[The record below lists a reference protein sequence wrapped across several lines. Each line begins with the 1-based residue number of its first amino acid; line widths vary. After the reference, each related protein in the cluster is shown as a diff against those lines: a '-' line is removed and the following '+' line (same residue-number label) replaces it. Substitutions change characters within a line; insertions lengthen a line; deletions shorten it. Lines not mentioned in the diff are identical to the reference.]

1 MAASV
6 VGPGRVEISEVKTRR
21 SQIVK
26 WLVPFSL
33 GILICI
39 CPHPAGLTS
48 VAWHYF
54 ALFVAVIAALITEP
68 IPGAAVGI
76 VGISTACVFLL
87 VGQTPAGA
95 MKWALSGFS
104 NDTVWII
111 FAANMFAVGYEIT
124 GFGRRL
130 GLLLV
135 KWLGR
140 STLGLGYAVALSD
153 LVLAPFMPSVTARS
167 GGTIYPLVKS
177 IPPIFGSYPD
187 DNPRKIGSYLMWTS
201 FATCC
206 ITSSLFLTS
215 FAPNPLATE
224 IVRKVAHIDISWR
237 TWAIGILPV
246 GMILFILTPLLSYY
260 LIPPTVKKSVE
271 VAEWAA
277 SELQTVG
284 RITKRELI
292 MAVLACA
299 SLVAWIGAARWV
311 APTIVALAAVSLML
325 LTNAISWNDMVGSKQ
340 AWNILVWFATL
351 VAMAEGLNT
360 VGFLT
365 WFAKSSAGLTT
376 HVSVTTAMITMVVVF
391 FVVHYAFASGA
402 AQTAALLPVF
412 LAAAVLIPGIPVRPL
427 SLLLLYSMGLMGV
440 ITPYAIGP
448 APIFFGS
455 GYIPTK
461 DFWRLGLI
469 FGAFYLIVLLGVG
482 LPYLL
487 KVLP

>member
-1 MAASV
+1 MAASTV
-6 VGPGRVEISEVKTRR
+6 GSVRVGPPETKAPR
-21 SQIVK
+21 SQLVK

-33 GILICI
+33 GIVICLI
-39 CPHPAGLTS
+39 PHPVGLTP

-111 FAANMFAVGYEIT
+111 FAANMFAVGYEVT

-130 GLLLV
+130 GLMMV
-135 KWLGR
+135 KRLGR
-140 STLGLGYAVALSD
+140 STLGLGYAIALSD
-153 LVLAPFMPSVTARS
+153 LVLSPFMPSVTARS

-177 IPPIFGSYPD
+177 IPPIFGSYPN
-187 DNPRKIGSYLMWTS
+187 DNPRKIGAYLMWTS

-206 ITSSLFLTS
+206 VTSSLFLTS
-215 FAPNPLATE
+215 YAPNPLATD
-224 IVRKVAHIDISWR
+224 IARKVAHIDISWK

-246 GMILFILTPLLSYY
+246 GVILFILTPLLAYILY
-260 LIPPTVKKSVE
+260 PPTMKKSTE

-277 SELQTVG
+277 SELKILG
-284 RITKRELI
+284 RLTQREVI
-292 MAVLACA
+292 MALIAVA
-299 SLVAWIGAARWV
+299 SLAAWIGATKFV
-311 APTIVALAAVSLML
+311 APTIVALTAVSLMI
-325 LTNAISWNDMVGSKQ
+325 LTKVISWDDMVGSKQ
-340 AWNILVWFATL
+340 AWNVLVWFATL
-351 VAMAEGLNT
+351 VAMADGLNA

-365 WFAKSSAGLTT
+365 WFAKSSTGLTA
-376 HVSVTTAMITMVVVF
+376 HFSVTTAMIAIVVVF
-391 FVVHYAFASGA
+391 FVVHYAFASGT

-412 LAAAVLIPGIPVRPL
+412 LAAAVLVPGIPARPIT
-427 SLLLLYSMGLMGV
+427 LLLLYAGGLMGV
-440 ITPYAIGP
+440 ISPYAIGP
-448 APIFFGS
+448 APIYLGS
-455 GYIPTK
+455 GYVPSK
-461 DFWRLGLI
+461 DFWRLGFI

>member
-1 MAASV
+1 MAAST
-6 VGPGRVEISEVKTRR
+6 VGPVKIGPPEVKAPR
-21 SQIVK
+21 SQFIR
-26 WLVPFSL
+26 WLVPFGL
-33 GILICI
+33 GILICVF
-39 CPHPAGLTS
+39 PHPAGLTP
-48 VAWHYF
+48 VAWHYL

-76 VGISTACVFLL
+76 VGISTACVFML
-87 VGQTPAGA
+87 VGQTPASA

-111 FAANMFAVGYEIT
+111 FAANMFAVGYEVT

-130 GLLLV
+130 GLMLV
-135 KWLGR
+135 KRLGR
-140 STLGLGYAVALSD
+140 STLGLGYAIALSD
-153 LVLAPFMPSVTARS
+153 LLLSPFMPSVTARS

-206 ITSSLFLTS
+206 VTSSLFLTS

-224 IVRKVAHIDISWR
+224 IVRKVAHVDISWKM
-237 TWAIGILPV
+237 WALGVLPV
-246 GMILFILTPLLSYY
+246 GVILFILTPLLSYILY
-260 LIPPTVKKSVE
+260 PPTIKKSVE
-271 VAEWAA
+271 VSDWAA
-277 SELQTVG
+277 SELRILG
-284 RITKRELI
+284 RLTRRELF
-292 MAVLACA
+292 MALLAIA
-299 SLVAWIGAARWV
+299 SLIAWIGASKWV
-311 APTIVALAAVSLML
+311 APTIVALAAVSLMI
-325 LTNAISWNDMVGSKQ
+325 LTKVISWDDMVGSKQ

-351 VAMAEGLNT
+351 VALAEGLST

-365 WFAKSSAGLTT
+365 WFAKSSTGLTA
-376 HVSVTTAMITMVVVF
+376 HLSVTTAVIAMVVVF

-402 AQTAALLPVF
+402 AQTASLLPVF
-412 LAAAVLIPGIPVRPL
+412 LAAAVLVPGIPVRPI

-440 ITPYAIGP
+440 ISPYAIGP
-448 APIFFGS
+448 APIYFGS
-455 GYIPTK
+455 GFIPSK
-461 DFWRLGLI
+461 DFWRLGFI

>member
-1 MAASV
+1 
-6 VGPGRVEISEVKTRR
+6 
-21 SQIVK
+21 
-26 WLVPFSL
+26 
-33 GILICI
+33 
-39 CPHPAGLTS
+39 
-48 VAWHYF
+48 
-54 ALFVAVIAALITEP
+54 
-68 IPGAAVGI
+68 
-76 VGISTACVFLL
+76 
-87 VGQTPAGA
+87 

-111 FAANMFAVGYEIT
+111 FAANMFAVGYEVT

-135 KWLGR
+135 KRLGR
-140 STLGLGYAVALSD
+140 NTLGLGYAIALSD

-177 IPPIFGSYPD
+177 IPPIFGSFPD

-206 ITSSLFLTS
+206 VTSSLFLTS

-237 TWAIGILPV
+237 IWAV
-246 GMILFILTPLLSYY
+246 GMLPMGVILFLLTPLLSYILY
-260 LIPPTVKKSVE
+260 PPTMKRSTE

-277 SELQTVG
+277 SELRILG
-284 RITKRELI
+284 RITQRELI
-292 MAVLACA
+292 MALLAVA
-299 SLVAWIGAARWV
+299 ALAAWIGAARWV

-325 LTNAISWNDMVGSKQ
+325 LLKVVPWSDMLGSKQ
-340 AWNILVWFATL
+340 AWNVLVWFATL
-351 VAMAEGLNT
+351 VAMAEGLNA

-365 WFAKSSAGLTT
+365 WFAKASTGLTT
-376 HVSVTTAMITMVVVF
+376 HVTATTAMIIMVVVF

-402 AQTAALLPVF
+402 AQTASLLPVF
-412 LAAAVLIPGIPVRPL
+412 LAAAVLIPGIPVRPV

-440 ITPYAIGP
+440 ISPYAIGP
-448 APIFFGS
+448 APIYFGS
-455 GYIPTK
+455 GYIPSK
-461 DFWRLGLI
+461 DFWRLGFI
-469 FGAFYLIVLLGVG
+469 FGAVYLVVLLGVG